1 MPVDPLTI
9 VSAIVALL
17 VLWKLKSVLGT
28 RTGLEKPPINPF
40 AEVKPPPA
48 PKDGSPAFR
57 LPGAAPAPAA
67 AFDPARWRPHAEPG
81 TPLAAR
87 LDSLAARDPGFD
99 ARQFLEGAKIAYE
112 RILASFA
119 AGDRS
124 ALQALLAKDVFD
136 GFAAAI
142 DQRTQRGETLT
153 TTFVSF
159 DEVKI
164 EDAHL
169 EGNLAFVDVRFL
181 TKQISAT
188 HDAQGQLTDG
198 SPDRVV
204 LVDDLWT
211 FSRDVTS
218 RDPNWKLV
226 ATRSGQ

>member
-9 VSAIVALL
+9 VSAIVAVL
-17 VLWKLKSVLGT
+17 VLWKLKSILGT

-40 AEVKPPPA
+40 VEAKPPA

-57 LPGAAPAPAA
+57 LPGAAPTAAPAA
-67 AFDPARWRPHAEPG
+67 QDPGRWRPYAEPG

-87 LDSLAARDPGFD
+87 LDALVARDAGFD
-99 ARQFLEGAKIAYE
+99 PRQFLEGAKIAYE

-119 AGDRS
+119 AGDRP
-124 ALQALLAKDVFD
+124 ALKPLLAKDVYE

-142 DQRTQRGETLT
+142 DQRTKRGETLS

-159 DEVKI
+159 DEVKV

-188 HDAQGQLTDG
+188 HDAQGELTDG

-218 RDPNWKLV
+218 RDPNWMLV